1 MNTTLKIGINFDR
14 HQKRSFGNRY
24 LCIWSATVGTGES
37 GGRNSNEYKYS
48 KAHRC
53 KKIQEIQIPNAK
65 RTKDEKNKQF
75 YVKYRFKLHNFRPN
89 CELVCPQLS
98 SSATAVFVSQL
109 ITIIAILILMIC
121 NIITIP
127 LFIIKLIIIVMIIIM
142 IRIGQC
148 ACHSW
153 AANTSKT
160 GRSTNKITG
169 GN

>member
-1 MNTTLKIGINFDR
+1 MNATLKIGINFDR
-14 HQKRSFGNRY
+14 DQKRSFGNRY

-37 GGRNSNEYKYS
+37 GGRNSNKYKYS

-89 CELVCPQLS
+89 CELVRPQLS

-109 ITIIAILILMIC
+109 ITIIAILIL
-121 NIITIP
+121 IITITH
-127 LFIIKLIIIVMIIIM
+127 FIIKSIIILMIIMM